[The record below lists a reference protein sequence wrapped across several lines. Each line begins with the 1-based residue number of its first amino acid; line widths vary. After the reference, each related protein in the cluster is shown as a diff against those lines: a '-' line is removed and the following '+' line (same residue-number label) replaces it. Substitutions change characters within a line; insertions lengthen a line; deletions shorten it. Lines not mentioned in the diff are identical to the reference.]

1 MQKAVGLRA
10 CSVGVVWATG
20 QGKVD
25 AWGPGESSPAQLRVG
40 GRAKPRMAFC
50 LLAEPGPTDARQWGP
65 LEGLIDFGEVH
76 VGIPWPGEAVGGGR
90 QLSLPNTMSKVTP
103 ERSPSLQ
110 ERRLAD
116 QAAFPV

>member
-25 AWGPGESSPAQLRVG
+25 AWGPGETSPATLRVG
-40 GRAKPRMAFC
+40 GRAKPRVAFC
-50 LLAEPGPTDARQWGP
+50 PLAEPGLPDARQWGP
-65 LEGLIDFGEVH
+65 LEGLIDLGEIH
-76 VGIPWPGEAVGGGR
+76 VGIPWPGEAGGER
-90 QLSLPNTMSKVTP
+90 QLLLPNTILKVTP

-116 QAAFPV
+116 QAAFPI